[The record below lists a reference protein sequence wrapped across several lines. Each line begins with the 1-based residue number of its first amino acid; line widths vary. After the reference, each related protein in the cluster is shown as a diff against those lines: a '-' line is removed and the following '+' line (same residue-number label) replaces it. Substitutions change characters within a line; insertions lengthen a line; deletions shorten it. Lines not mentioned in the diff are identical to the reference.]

1 MKHELSEASIAS
13 PADVKSCVIHRVKQI
28 RLLIFLCIAGIAANA
43 GEVTLKSPD
52 EVNSVTIRDG
62 EYLTWEVKREG
73 MTLLDGASRLGLK
86 FAGKPCATNWLL
98 TAGDERRINDEF
110 VTPLYKKA
118 KISVLCNEVKIAAKS
133 QTGEKLNL
141 IVRAY
146 DNAIAWRYE
155 LPGNE
160 AYEIE
165 QELTSWV
172 FSAESDGVMSF
183 HEVWGEDWFSGL
195 GSEEGGFCSFNL
207 ATMPRNGVVSVPALV
222 EARPDC
228 RVALC
233 EADLTDWAAL
243 AFRATSC
250 YDIRRQIS
258 ALNAVLAGT
267 REEPRV
273 AVRGKAR
280 RLSPWR
286 VMLIAA
292 DEVAL
297 LDGTDIIMALNPP
310 SEGDFSW
317 VKPGATGWDWWADHA
332 GIAVSPETDAT
343 MLQIDF
349 AAEMGWPYHTIDA
362 GWYGRP
368 VKGDNVK
375 LEPREG
381 YDLPKI
387 LAHAK
392 AKGVGIWLWFWW
404 DVIDNPLN
412 GLEET
417 FAKFE
422 RWGVKGVKID
432 FMGREDQWMVNW
444 YEKVVR
450 AAARHRLMVNFH
462 AAYHPTGM
470 NRTWPNQVTREGIR
484 GNEMNKWF
492 GWITPRHVTTLPF
505 TRFLVGPADYTP
517 GGFNAVYSRDFVP
530 QSIRELHAG
539 KGERVFPEEIGTR
552 AHALALCFAY
562 DSPLV
567 TLCDWPCNY
576 RNQPGSE
583 ALRNLP
589 TVWKN
594 TIVMR
599 DSKLGEYYGVMREAY
614 DGKFCFAAFTVK
626 GREVAVKL
634 DMLDNR
640 QYEATIYADDVTR
653 TPQDPNAIMVEKKKY
668 RYGDTLKLRLCNE
681 GGAVVIFK

>member
-1 MKHELSEASIAS
+1 MKT
-13 PADVKSCVIHRVKQI
+13 
-28 RLLIFLCIAGIAANA
+28 RLFVCFCLAGIAANA
-43 GEVTLKSPD
+43 GEVTLTSPGK
-52 EVNSVTIRDG
+52 VNSVTIRDG
-62 EYLTWEVKREG
+62 QYLTWEVKRDG
-73 MTLLDGASRLGLK
+73 QTLLDGASRLGLK

-98 TAGDERRINDEF
+98 TAGAEHRVADEF
-110 VTPLYKKA
+110 ATPLYKKE
-118 KISVLCNEVKIAAKS
+118 KISVLCNEVKVEAKA
-133 QTGEKLNL
+133 QNGEKLNL
-141 IVRAY
+141 VIRAY

-155 LPGNE
+155 LPGEE
-160 AYEIE
+160 AFVIE
-165 QELTSWV
+165 QEETSWV
-172 FSAESDGVMSF
+172 FPGEVDGVYSF
-183 HEVWGEDWFSGL
+183 YDAWGSNLFGGV
-195 GSEEGGFCSFNL
+195 GSEEGGFYRMKLS
-207 ATMPRNGVVSVPALV
+207 AMSRNGVATVPVLV
-222 EARPDC
+222 EASPKC

-243 AFRATSC
+243 AFRTASAG
-250 YDIRRQIS
+250 DIRRHVS
-258 ALNAVLAGT
+258 VLTAALAVT

-297 LDGTDIIMALNPP
+297 LEGTDVIMALNPP
-310 SEGDFSW
+310 PEGDFGW
-317 VKPGATGWDWWADHA
+317 VKPGATGWDWWADRA
-332 GIAVSPETDAT
+332 GVAVFPETDET
-343 MLQIDF
+343 MRQIDF

-368 VKGDNVK
+368 VKGNDVK

-392 AKGVGIWLWFWW
+392 EKGVGVWLWFWW

-412 GLEET
+412 GLDET

-432 FMGREDQWMVNW
+432 FMAREDQWMVNW
-444 YEKVVR
+444 YEKIVR
-450 AAARHRLMVNFH
+450 AAAKHHLMVNFH

-470 NRTWPNQVTREGIR
+470 NRTWPNQITREGIR
-484 GNEMNKWF
+484 GNEMNKYY
-492 GWITPRHVTTLPF
+492 GWITPRHMATLPF
-505 TRFLVGPADYTP
+505 TRFLAGPADYTP
-517 GGFNAVYSRDFVP
+517 GGFKAVYSKDFVP
-530 QSIRELHAG
+530 QYVLEQSAG
-539 KGERVFPEEIGTR
+539 KDERIFPEEVGTR
-552 AHALALCFAY
+552 AHAIALCFAY

-576 RNQPGSE
+576 RNQPGIE

-594 TIVMR
+594 TVVMK

-614 DGKFCFAAFTVK
+614 DGSFCFAAFTVN
-626 GREVAVKL
+626 GRETEIKL
-634 DMLDNR
+634 DILGDKI
-640 QYEATIYADDVTR
+640 YEATIYADDMAK
-653 TPQDPNAIMVEKKKY
+653 TPKDPNSILVEKKQFRK
-668 RYGDTLKLRLCNE
+668 GDILKLRLCDE
-681 GGAVVIFK
+681 GGAVVIFKQQ